1 MSLFFDTI
9 KLMKEIYFACSIRG
23 SRGDAV
29 AYADLVAHIKIKALV
44 LSEIFADGK
53 LTSQGMNK
61 PSDLIWKID
70 TDWVKQS
77 DGIIAEVTNPSLG
90 VGYEIALAET
100 LGKPVLALFN
110 EASGRKLS
118 AMIDGAPG
126 VQVCNY
132 SELSFAKDVIDQFLD
147 SLDS

>member
-1 MSLFFDTI
+1 
-9 KLMKEIYFACSIRG
+9 MKEIYFACSIRG
-23 SRGDAV
+23 GRSDAA

-44 LSEIFADGK
+44 LSEIFADDK

-61 PSDLIWKID
+61 PSGLIWKID

-90 VGYEIALAET
+90 VGYEIALAEIQ
-100 LGKPVLALFN
+100 GKPILALFN

-132 SELSFAKDVIDQFLD
+132 SELSSAKDVIDQFLD